1 MATMSRVIQIRDVP
15 DDVHDALAD
24 AAATQG
30 LSLTRYV
37 RRELEQLA
45 ERAQIASDNA
55 AVIRQTQAKV
65 RGHVDRDTILDALH
79 EGRGD

>member
-1 MATMSRVIQIRDVP
+1 MRGVPRVIQVRDVP
-15 DDVHDALAD
+15 EKVHDALA
-24 AAATQG
+24 AAAKAQG

-45 ERAQIASDNA
+45 RRPQLVDHNV
-55 AVIRQTQAKV
+55 AVIRATQDKV
-65 RGHVDRDTILDALH
+65 RGQIDRDVILAALH